1 MKGPNLLNN
10 LFGVILRFREKECAL
25 IGDLSKMYHKVLI
38 PEIPDQHVHRYLWRD
53 METNRPPDVY
63 VKTVLNFGDKPAPA
77 IAQIALRKTA
87 EKSEESYPEAA
98 KVLKEDVYMNDICH
112 AVDSLTEA
120 KKIAADLDN
129 VLKKG
134 GFSVK
139 KWSSNKPLG
148 TSEDDSDGEMKVFP
162 SGNEEKVLGIVW
174 NCKTDTLS
182 LKVKSD
188 LMKLSTIDHQS
199 LEEIKCTKR
208 LLLREV
214 ARFYDPLSL
223 AAAFT
228 IRAKIGMQ
236 DLWRMG
242 VDWDDEL
249 PLQQKMRWRQLFDE
263 LSELENSTL
272 KRCLLTLGAAEPP
285 LFCVFSD
292 ASTEAFGSC
301 AYIRKKNPDGSYEVR
316 FAAAKSRVA
325 PLKQLTVP
333 RLELQAAVLASRL
346 AKTI

>member
-1 MKGPNLLNN
+1 MKGPDLLNN

-25 IGDLSKMYHKVLI
+25 IGDLSKMYHRVLI

-63 VKTVLNFGDKPAPA
+63 VKTVLTFGDKPAPA
-77 IAQIALRKTA
+77 MAQIALRKTA
-87 EKSEESYPEAA
+87 EESEESYPEAA
-98 KVLKEDVYMNDICH
+98 KVLKEDVYMDDICH

-134 GFSVK
+134 SFSVK

-148 TSEDDSDGEMKVFP
+148 TSEDDSDGEMRVFP

-199 LEEIKCTKR
+199 LEEIKRTKR
-208 LLLREV
+208 LLLEEV
-214 ARFYDPLSL
+214 ARFYDPLGQ
-223 AAAFT
+223 T
-228 IRAKIGMQ
+228 
-236 DLWRMG
+236 
-242 VDWDDEL
+242 
-249 PLQQKMRWRQLFDE
+249 
-263 LSELENSTL
+263 
-272 KRCLLTLGAAEPP
+272 
-285 LFCVFSD
+285 
-292 ASTEAFGSC
+292 
-301 AYIRKKNPDGSYEVR
+301 
-316 FAAAKSRVA
+316 
-325 PLKQLTVP
+325 
-333 RLELQAAVLASRL
+333 
-346 AKTI
+346 KTILTPSPCVACDNCIQAKPGAIQFTLVLKISVLLHNSFAIMLYTFEANASIAHTFYSQFTSSNI